1 MQNSSQLITVGKNL
15 SLQQA
20 CAATDAYMQ
29 ETRVMCFP
37 GQRFTLKDHPYRNYD
52 SISLN
57 KVMELVRNPA
67 TEEKENALST
77 IGSNYCAHDARKHD
91 VQSTHGL
98 YSLLRFDID
107 TGNSSMKDVC
117 EAFSLQLGKGIFMV
131 YSTSSATKENQ
142 RWRVLIPVLQPVN
155 HTLRRAGEIVL
166 RTLIQYIWDIKF
178 DQVLDRAGQHIC
190 LPTVAPN
197 KRDQNGTPNYYE
209 SRITGEKVFDLEL
222 SNLYPE
228 MQFLIEQE
236 SKEEE
241 QRQAALEEQIE
252 KRLQKHRSMNHSDDK
267 KRSPIEWFNQR
278 HSIED
283 MLIETGYEQSSSDM
297 LNWRSPLQTSPS
309 YATRVYE
316 EHFVTLSG
324 SDASAGIG
332 IPTRN
337 GYRVGDAFTLFVH
350 FIHGG
355 DRNKALNTIRSLRD
369 FAYEANAIQG
379 SDNYLPAIKPITR
392 DELQSAKLT
401 PAVILPE
408 LIYADARI
416 RIAPG
421 GSSKTT
427 IAVHEAVILALGRS
441 LWGHVP
447 ERPVR
452 TVFITRE
459 DSREIL
465 VARIRSVMHALM
477 LDAAEQDEALQNIV
491 VLDLTSVSFRL
502 SAVQCDVVIPHQQN
516 LRCLV
521 DVLREW
527 HPDWVIC
534 DPLVSFGV
542 GESRVNDAE
551 QGLIEAFRLLRNELN
566 CCIEGIHHT
575 GKAVARDKVLDQYA
589 GRGGSALADG
599 ARMVVVMQPLS
610 PKEWSKSTGTT
621 LAQGE
626 TGLVM
631 AFPKLSYCKPQPS
644 IFIRRAGFRFAMI
657 QSVLPQTAEEVLELN
672 ADKVHEFLFKEYT
685 AGQQFSVTAL
695 DACTSQLK
703 LTRAEIRDACEA
715 LKTQGRVIYQGGRGK
730 VGAHYEP
737 LSFELSSNEP
747 FLN

>member
-1 MQNSSQLITVGKNL
+1 MQNSLHPITDGKNL
-15 SLQQA
+15 SLQHA
-20 CAATDAYMQ
+20 CTATDAYMQ

-37 GQRFTLKDHPYRNYD
+37 GQRFTLKDHPDKTYD
-52 SISLN
+52 SISL
-57 KVMELVRNPA
+57 KKIMELVRNPA
-67 TEEKENALST
+67 IAEKENALST

-91 VQSTHGL
+91 VQSTYGL

-117 EAFSLQLGKGIFMV
+117 EAFKADLGNDIFMV

-142 RWRVLIPVLQPVN
+142 RWRVLIPVLHPLN
-155 HTLRRAGEIVL
+155 HALRRAGEIVL
-166 RTLIQYIWDIKF
+166 RSSIQMLWDIKF

-197 KRDQNGTPNYYE
+197 KRDQNGAPNYYE
-209 SRITGEKVFDLEL
+209 WSITGEKVLDLEQ

-228 MQFLIEQE
+228 MQLLIEQE

-252 KRLQKHRSMNHSDDK
+252 KRLQKRLSMNHSDDK
-267 KRSPIEWFNQR
+267 KLSPIDWFNQS

-283 MLIETGYEQSSSDM
+283 MLIEAGYEQSFSDM

-324 SDASAGIG
+324 SDASAEIG
-332 IPTRN
+332 TPTRN
-337 GYRVGDAFTLFVH
+337 GYRVGDAFTLFMH

-355 DRNKALNTIRSLRD
+355 DRNKALNAIRSLRD
-369 FAYEANAIQG
+369 FADEVTAIQ
-379 SDNYLPAIKPITR
+379 STDPYLPAIKPITR

-441 LWGHVP
+441 LWGRLP
-447 ERPVR
+447 ARAVR

-477 LDAAEQDEALQNIV
+477 LNAAEQDEALQNIA
-491 VLDLTSVSFRL
+491 VLDLTSISFRL
-502 SAVQCDVVIPHQQN
+502 SAVQHDVVIPHQQN
-516 LRCLV
+516 LRCLI

-599 ARMVVVMQPLS
+599 ARMVVVMQPLP

-621 LAQGE
+621 LAEGE
-626 TGLVM
+626 TGFVM

-644 IFIRRAGFRFAMI
+644 IFIRRAGFRFTQI
-657 QSVLPQTAEEVLELN
+657 QSVLPQTAEAALKLN
-672 ADKVHEFLFKEYT
+672 ADKVHEFLLKEYA
-685 AGQQFSVTAL
+685 AGNRFSNTAL
-695 DACTSQLK
+695 DACTSQLE
-703 LTRAEIRDACEA
+703 LNRAEIRAACEA
-715 LKTQGRVIYQGGRGK
+715 LKTQGRVIYQGVRGK
-730 VGAHYEP
+730 GGAHYEP
-737 LSFELSSNEP
+737 LSFEVSSNDP